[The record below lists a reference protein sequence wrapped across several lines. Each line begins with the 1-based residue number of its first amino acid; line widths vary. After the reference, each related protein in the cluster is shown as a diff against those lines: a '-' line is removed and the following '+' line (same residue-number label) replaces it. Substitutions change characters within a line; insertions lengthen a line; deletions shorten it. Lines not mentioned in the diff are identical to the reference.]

1 MTDGEYNQQ
10 FCDGGSKVTGA
21 SIPDRNAGPGNSEKA
36 DCTSRLGTSSKQTA
50 ALCTAMKKA
59 GIIVYTVGFGLGSSG
74 AQVTLLQDCA
84 STDGHFSS
92 PGKLFYN
99 TQTGTELRSAF
110 RHIATSIA
118 SLYVSQ

>member
-1 MTDGEYNQQ
+1 
-10 FCDGGSKVTGA
+10 
-21 SIPDRNAGPGNSEKA
+21 
-36 DCTSRLGTSSKQTA
+36 
-50 ALCTAMKKA
+50 MKKA
-59 GIIVYTVGFGLGSSG
+59 GIIVYTVGFGLGTSG
-74 AQVTLLQDCA
+74 AQVTMLKNCA
-84 STDGHFSS
+84 SDDGHFST